1 MGSTASLIDVS
12 KYELEALSCRE
23 KLTISLD
30 SKLHGIWGPIIM
42 IALFYSAFFVPFRL
56 AFIQEEPPLNL
67 IIDHILDSIFII
79 DLILNFF
86 MSYED
91 AESGREI
98 KDPKRITRNYLK
110 TWFVLDLLACVPF
123 DLVFSLTLNQDRENL
138 EEVTKLARVARIYRL
153 YRLIRLLRIFKV
165 LRLVDGISQ

>member
-1 MGSTASLIDVS
+1 
-12 KYELEALSCRE
+12 
-23 KLTISLD
+23 
-30 SKLHGIWGPIIM
+30 
-42 IALFYSAFFVPFRL
+42 
-56 AFIQEEPPLNL
+56 
-67 IIDHILDSIFII
+67 
-79 DLILNFF
+79 